1 MHGPYVVLSPI
12 AKSHPFE
19 ERRAHVGPDDD
30 PLKIG
35 RAVAR
40 LKAAKD
46 NAIFDCK
53 VLSRNHAV
61 LSYRNGG
68 FFLRDTKSSNGTFVN
83 NERLAVTGEESEARQ
98 IFTGDIIQF
107 GVEIVENSN
116 KVAHGCIYAMVQLFD
131 ANGQMVE
138 GGGTLS
144 SGEMNGMLPSSEPSL
159 VNNHQLFQMQQYLSE
174 ALYREEARQ
183 QKLEALEKMLEAT
196 EHASEAAW
204 KALVNEDR
212 LLSRIETLEA
222 QLATFSKNATPD
234 KLREDILNL
243 IEDKAKFEIASKE
256 HLRRAQEERAESAL
270 RLADIDRSLVSTE
283 EECNRL
289 RSRVQTLEA
298 RLNETVTAYEAKVNE
313 CGMNQIALNEAEKRL
328 SAAEEKASA
337 TEARLGE
344 VESKAQH
351 ERSVSSLVRLLVNAL
366 NNNPNVN
373 ENDHW
378 LAMLYD
384 FLRERNG
391 ASDAV
396 PEPPV
401 IKMPKIEALASDIVG
416 CKKCEYL
423 KDLND
428 RESLVRAEMESYLK
442 DNLQLQARV
451 RDLESELANAASPI
465 CKEEQQSCSSS
476 HSYTTS
482 FERIRLTSRYGV
494 PDIFCTF
501 SCFDPADTCAFTR
514 LNSSL
519 ASGAHLACTTVK
531 LQDFSVNFRCFAAWS
546 KLYTTLRLNVVLCC
560 ISCAF
565 FFPPFL

>member
-19 ERRAHVGPDDD
+19 ERRVHVGPDED

-107 GVEIVENSN
+107 GVEIVENTN
-116 KVAHGCIYAMVQLFD
+116 KASRVFTIWNYLKLVTM
-131 ANGQMVE
+131 
-138 GGGTLS
+138 
-144 SGEMNGMLPSSEPSL
+144 PSCEPSL

-234 KLREDILNL
+234 KLREEILAL
-243 IEDKAKFEIASKE
+243 IDDKAKFEVTSKE
-256 HLRRAQEERAESAL
+256 QLRRAQEERAESAL

-289 RSRVQTLEA
+289 RSRIQTLEGK
-298 RLNETVTAYEAKVNE
+298 LSETVNAYEAKVND
-313 CGMNQIALNEAEKRL
+313 CNNSQIALVEVGVIQCCLPQWDKR
-328 SAAEEKASA
+328 
-337 TEARLGE
+337 
-344 VESKAQH
+344 
-351 ERSVSSLVRLLVNAL
+351 
-366 NNNPNVN
+366 P
-373 ENDHW
+373 
-378 LAMLYD
+378 M
-384 FLRERNG
+384 
-391 ASDAV
+391 
-396 PEPPV
+396 
-401 IKMPKIEALASDIVG
+401 
-416 CKKCEYL
+416 
-423 KDLND
+423 
-428 RESLVRAEMESYLK
+428 
-442 DNLQLQARV
+442 
-451 RDLESELANAASPI
+451 
-465 CKEEQQSCSSS
+465 
-476 HSYTTS
+476 
-482 FERIRLTSRYGV
+482 
-494 PDIFCTF
+494 IF
-501 SCFDPADTCAFTR
+501 
-514 LNSSL
+514 
-519 ASGAHLACTTVK
+519 
-531 LQDFSVNFRCFAAWS
+531 W
-546 KLYTTLRLNVVLCC
+546 
-560 ISCAF
+560 
-565 FFPPFL
+565 